1 MVSSQ
6 VQIRI
11 FLMLGR
17 QQDEPRTGSESCVLI
32 KLADG
37 REVKGLLAVDDN
49 FEDVDEG
56 DDDPQSS

>member
-1 MVSSQ
+1 METKHVEKPS
-6 VQIRI
+6 
-11 FLMLGR
+11 FTK
-17 QQDEPRTGSESCVLI
+17 PRTGSESCVLI

-37 REVKGLLAVDDN
+37 REVKGLLAVNGN

>member
-6 VQIRI
+6 VQISI
-11 FLMLGR
+11 LLMLGR
-17 QQDEPRTGSESCVLI
+17 QQDEPGTGSESCFLI

>member
-17 QQDEPRTGSESCVLI
+17 QQDEPRTGSDSCVLI

-37 REVKGLLAVDDN
+37 REVKGLLAVDGN
-49 FEDVDEG
+49 FHRET
-56 DDDPQSS
+56 